1 MIKVSYLAFL
11 LIGLSVVSANLIRI
25 SLKNKNSSYK
35 QQQNLRDG
43 ELYDQSFIDTLFNH
57 NQQLYSGEIQVGLSQ
72 KKFQVDFD
80 TGSSL
85 LWLTSKDCKSCLRD
99 GFKNSYQCN
108 QDDGCVQTD
117 IPASIG
123 YEDGSSVKG
132 YIAKVPVSISNLQ
145 PITNAILIVEQS
157 VKNKNL
163 ETDGLIGLGVY
174 DQYNSNNIPYVE
186 SLYRQGIIQKSQFS
200 FYLGFGEKESE
211 LVIGGYD
218 QNKIQDQNKIYYH
231 PILLNVKQNNDQDW
245 SVTLSAI
252 SFDGIQIPV
261 SSKNIAI
268 VDSGT
273 STICIRKDI
282 YSILI
287 KHLKQNYDIKQQ
299 LQLFGSVYTVKC
311 GKVLPDLNF
320 VLPDKEGI
328 ERVYSVPSSFYIFQQ
343 GNKCYLGVESQSV
356 DDDVQFILGNVFMR
370 RFVSIFDYSSMSI
383 DIGCG
388 LGCSNCISSKI
399 CQSCKQDFVLDE
411 ANNVCNYSKCDS
423 NLLAS
428 QEQTSQNQDF
438 YECVAICGQN
448 EIADY
453 SQQTCNKVYQCSLEN
468 EPKKYNNGVTVNQI
482 GLYMNQYICLIYDDK
497 YNVFSLANGQYI
509 ISQQYLTNEQII
521 LGNQNMF
528 KVDLQNGLV
537 SLVDII
543 DGSQITVFTL
553 QSGQNFSDFQFQII
567 DQNYAII
574 TSTDQYKQSN
584 YINIFPY
591 LNIQNNKLS
600 HFQLNGQKLVLKQPN
615 LILTQEQNQLINIY
629 ELQIN
634 NQTGYYDLTSILSQ
648 NKQCNILQN
657 LNQISNLFKI
667 NENLIVFTTTE
678 NKNLYQFD
686 SQSQVCNESLI
697 TDSFITIKYLRT
709 EKSIFIMYAQKIE
722 IYSLPNFS
730 LQNQQS
736 FKYALLDF
744 EIVNTTLVQQSYQVY
759 FLGATSQISIYQ
771 LKFSNSNIQFQLQ
784 KNISIYISNPIRI
797 QASYQNN
804 SSPIILVYNYDCQV
818 IDPNISDSLFSLQNF
833 QANYPTHQQ
842 NVIQIVQTN
851 DEKFLI
857 SASSD
862 GEIIAWQLLNRYR
875 GETFITFDKLND
887 TCSQILVYFNRYI
900 FQNCFTRLLIIDLI
914 NPYNKSILVKTDQLS
929 SSLITANS
937 QFAIINK
944 DSCLIKY
951 DNQLNVVNNQ
961 CSSNYQLL
969 NQIYLQENNQ
979 LITVSGA
986 LIQQL
991 DASQNASPFNVISSY
1006 THISNIQ
1013 ILKFRSYS
1021 DFKCKCIFIDQM
1033 QQLIVLSQSL
1043 TIEYQVQIKQFQ
1055 QIFDLNF
1062 PSNIDKEDYMVLG
1075 YVDNQSEINKCQ
1087 VYLFSQQ
1094 NSSPQFV
1101 FKFPYVTQ
1109 IISVIYRLNSQGNQQ
1124 YLITP
1129 LMPLSV
1135 VSLVYP
1141 VIYDINLQYLY
1152 FGSFPDLYFQFSTV
1166 NVNIQNQ
1173 YAINNYIG
1181 TQSGYVGTT
1190 TLFSNKS
1197 KQVHISPS
1205 NQPINKFFQNMRLER
1220 YFILSY
1226 NVFIYNIHSD
1236 EQEEILVFQDQN
1248 NLCDIYTV
1256 NNVNQ
1261 MVLFLK
1267 PFEVFVRDYRNVK
1280 KYHQTFDQKLYG
1292 AFISDQNIFIYGQG
1306 FQVYSLSLKQI
1317 QTILSDKI
1325 ILNCIFGNQLYVC
1338 KQDPTNLVIINPL
1351 KFNIIINFEVLNM
1364 PNGFNFYFDETSQ
1377 RIFAYE
1383 LQLIIF
1389 SYQGIQKGLLVTES
1403 QNAISNIYQFG
1414 DKLLASFNA
1423 GVMICDYKSMKFLTN
1438 LYTADAAQI
1447 LKIIYIQD
1455 TNMIAYFTTSTRYG
1469 QIYFYS
1475 LQNLN
1480 SAGTFFTATFNS
1492 QSLLI
1497 DICLDSNM
1505 AEIIYIDYE
1514 GNIANVIY
1522 SNISEDN
1529 SSNLSYLFPNTSP
1542 IGMDLSL
1549 ETNTILVSDK
1559 LSAYKINYSQMVQT
1573 YIQLF
1578 NSFTFQYASVQFSGQ
1593 NYYLILDS
1601 SNIVYQYNQ
1610 FQLVQILRFN
1620 EKILDMWVI
1629 GNNQQIVIIAFRKQI
1644 ITFLPTLSTSIQMNQ
1659 LNVITNYM
1667 YKQYLGGSTFF
1678 TYDNKLVYF
1687 DFVNKKEIYSFQFD
1701 KTQNI
1706 INDFQYIS
1714 SENKLVIGFFTGQVY
1729 VYYYQSLK
1737 VKELTITQQ
1746 VNDQIIRVIYTSQC
1760 IYAFYRN
1767 GDILNLYENS
1777 VSQIIL
1783 TPQSSYTNSQIQFEL
1798 SNAYFDDLFNRLYV
1812 NFQDQQ
1818 KLFVLDASTFKIIK
1832 YLSHGSDS
1840 YNRVYQGDNLL
1851 ILYTTYQLN
1860 IYTRDTL
1867 KFIQFIQKN
1876 SRTDTIDQINLI
1888 QDTYLIV
1895 CYTTKIDIFLL
1906 NNLKFSYQLID
1917 SLSGQFVKLIH
1928 SQINVTSN
1936 QQTILVIIFFSAQQI
1951 TENYYSIDL
1960 ILSGS
1965 NQCSY
1970 SLVSQNNLQAT
1981 LQFQQVYLTDLNIQ
1995 YAFYYQ
2001 IVDSLDIFN
2010 SIQGTNFQI
2019 IVNPQINN
2027 NDQIKPCQNQ
2037 LNLHNNSFLSL
2048 KNNVMINCFSFNFTQ
2063 KGIYLFNPVNDKII
2077 LQNINI
2083 QNQDISQISLN
2094 LSNQDTI
2101 VIQNLVLD
2109 GVNITSSGISAQGEL
2124 IQNLI
2129 LIQNCTT
2136 LNIYGLTIKNI
2147 NLQYKY
2153 PIFFIQN
2160 VQKVIIKNITISQG
2174 TFSQLFQFE
2183 SCDQIDIEAIVIDNN
2198 TGYYQLNS
2206 TFSLGY
2212 LLQISGSRQINITN
2226 LNASNNFNLNLISS
2240 SNIQTMAD
2248 QTIYLE
2254 KDIIVLSKCYILN
2267 NTFSDQFLDING
2279 EQSTMILLQNS
2290 YLTIDSIQF
2299 SFNQENIQISS
2310 CFNATIKDSTFQY
2323 NTCFN
2328 GGAIYANSVSQQLN
2342 LINSKFTNNTALGS
2356 GGSIFLKNVKR
2367 LLVDKNSII
2376 KYNIAQIGG
2385 GIRYIFDEQ
2394 VSENYVTENY
2404 QISTKAQI
2412 QQNQGFIYG
2421 NNLANYPYRARI
2433 VFKTESTS
2441 IDTQIIDPCSVD
2453 QNNKNLTI
2461 NIDKFQSGGYLNVT
2475 LEFLDQENQI
2485 VKISTLDFFNQN
2497 YLQSIIN
2504 ELKQLN
2510 FVLQPI
2516 SLSQNSI
2523 YLSDQSLVNLNQYDQ
2538 NKFAF
2543 IKNSLQISGVPSTNS
2558 QFVLIYQTNQVYN
2571 PVSLQLQ
2578 ISFRECYKGEVFK
2591 IINDNIIQ
2599 CYQCPNGFYSLTDV
2613 YVQSLN
2619 ALQNLKENPAAFDNI
2634 ICKKCPDSAVSC
2646 QGKNIQLKNG
2656 YWRVSELTD
2665 EILQCVNNES
2675 SCIPED
2681 KQNNK
2686 QGCLMGYIGPLCDF
2700 CDTEGKLWQDRYT
2713 DSSQKYFCSQCSE
2726 FHVQIIYIS
2735 ILGLLIFLY
2744 IVFQVLSFMS
2754 SYVHYQQSYYIR
2766 NSYLLPISMS
2776 SLKEQS
2782 GFFMKILINY
2792 LQLTSILLTIKTK
2805 IVPSIIMIGPS
2816 ILGNSMSNL
2825 TIDINCIYPQRYI
2838 SYYGT
2843 GRLRQITQFFIPPT
2857 VLIIL
2862 IILFLI
2868 LERFK
2873 VYNIGKYH
2881 KYTLISFT
2889 FMFFQPDS
2897 LNLYSKS
2904 LTCRTIGSLNV
2915 FTNDT
2920 LFSCDDPGYD
2930 KFTKMFTIPILII
2943 WIVFPLIPLYFLA
2956 KRRKKLNWCSVKLKL
2971 GYYYTEFKEFLVSK
2985 VLGKEKTTQFFIK
2998 NTISVSTLLRWK
3010 KIRANLNLL
3019 IQEKQISL
3027 QLKSKNSSIGKSRSD
3042 KNLINYQTLKGNSEN
3057 FSHNTTQ
3064 SPMKTNFQLF
3074 NQNKI
3079 QNKQVYSNIS
3089 QIMSNKQVEL
3099 SQIFQN
3105 RAKQNSIE
3113 NVIFPQQDE
3122 LIEQQNSEHQQDV
3135 SSNDLENDIQYQ
3147 EDISQK
3153 SGVICSVFQDGVFN
3167 KQNIKNLLTQK

>member
-438 YECVAICGQN
+438 YECVAICG
-448 EIADY
+448 
-453 SQQTCNKVYQCSLEN
+453 
-468 EPKKYNNGVTVNQI
+468 
-482 GLYMNQYICLIYDDK
+482 
-497 YNVFSLANGQYI
+497 
-509 ISQQYLTNEQII
+509 
-521 LGNQNMF
+521 
-528 KVDLQNGLV
+528 
-537 SLVDII
+537 
-543 DGSQITVFTL
+543 
-553 QSGQNFSDFQFQII
+553 
-567 DQNYAII
+567 
-574 TSTDQYKQSN
+574 
-584 YINIFPY
+584 
-591 LNIQNNKLS
+591 
-600 HFQLNGQKLVLKQPN
+600 
-615 LILTQEQNQLINIY
+615 
-629 ELQIN
+629 
-634 NQTGYYDLTSILSQ
+634 
-648 NKQCNILQN
+648 
-657 LNQISNLFKI
+657 
-667 NENLIVFTTTE
+667 
-678 NKNLYQFD
+678 
-686 SQSQVCNESLI
+686 
-697 TDSFITIKYLRT
+697 
-709 EKSIFIMYAQKIE
+709 
-722 IYSLPNFS
+722 
-730 LQNQQS
+730 
-736 FKYALLDF
+736 
-744 EIVNTTLVQQSYQVY
+744 
-759 FLGATSQISIYQ
+759 
-771 LKFSNSNIQFQLQ
+771 
-784 KNISIYISNPIRI
+784 I

-862 GEIIAWQLLNRYR
+862 GEIIA
-875 GETFITFDKLND
+875 
-887 TCSQILVYFNRYI
+887 C
-900 FQNCFTRLLIIDLI
+900 
-914 NPYNKSILVKTDQLS
+914 
-929 SSLITANS
+929 
-937 QFAIINK
+937 
-944 DSCLIKY
+944 
-951 DNQLNVVNNQ
+951 
-961 CSSNYQLL
+961 
-969 NQIYLQENNQ
+969 
-979 LITVSGA
+979 
-986 LIQQL
+986 
-991 DASQNASPFNVISSY
+991 
-1006 THISNIQ
+1006 
-1013 ILKFRSYS
+1013 
-1021 DFKCKCIFIDQM
+1021 
-1033 QQLIVLSQSL
+1033 
-1043 TIEYQVQIKQFQ
+1043 
-1055 QIFDLNF
+1055 
-1062 PSNIDKEDYMVLG
+1062 
-1075 YVDNQSEINKCQ
+1075 
-1087 VYLFSQQ
+1087 
-1094 NSSPQFV
+1094 
-1101 FKFPYVTQ
+1101 
-1109 IISVIYRLNSQGNQQ
+1109 
-1124 YLITP
+1124 
-1129 LMPLSV
+1129 
-1135 VSLVYP
+1135 
-1141 VIYDINLQYLY
+1141 
-1152 FGSFPDLYFQFSTV
+1152 TV

-2063 KGIYLFNPVNDKII
+2063 KGIYLFNP
-2077 LQNINI
+2077 
-2083 QNQDISQISLN
+2083 
-2094 LSNQDTI
+2094 DTI

-2279 EQSTMILLQNS
+2279 EQSTMILL
-2290 YLTIDSIQF
+2290 
-2299 SFNQENIQISS
+2299 
-2310 CFNATIKDSTFQY
+2310 
-2323 NTCFN
+2323 
-2328 GGAIYANSVSQQLN
+2328 
-2342 LINSKFTNNTALGS
+2342 
-2356 GGSIFLKNVKR
+2356 
-2367 LLVDKNSII
+2367 
-2376 KYNIAQIGG
+2376 
-2385 GIRYIFDEQ
+2385 YIFDEQ

-2599 CYQCPNGFYSLTDV
+2599 CYQCPN
-2613 YVQSLN
+2613 
-2619 ALQNLKENPAAFDNI
+2619 
-2634 ICKKCPDSAVSC
+2634 
-2646 QGKNIQLKNG
+2646 
-2656 YWRVSELTD
+2656 
-2665 EILQCVNNES
+2665 
-2675 SCIPED
+2675 
-2681 KQNNK
+2681 
-2686 QGCLMGYIGPLCDF
+2686 GCLMGYIGPLCDF

-2930 KFTKMFTIPILII
+2930 KFTKI
-2943 WIVFPLIPLYFLA
+2943 
-2956 KRRKKLNWCSVKLKL
+2956 
-2971 GYYYTEFKEFLVSK
+2971 FLVSK